1 MEKVNLMNMCMVC
14 DNDKV
19 LVIDRKKQSWP
30 GIMFPGGH
38 IEKDEV
44 IVDSIIREVKEE
56 TNLTI
61 ESPILCGIVDWCN
74 EIDREIVLLYKATSF
89 SGYIQSSSEG
99 DVWWER
105 INNLSNLNLTPGFET
120 YLKVFEDEN
129 FSELFYRRMEDDTW
143 IEELK

>member
-1 MEKVNLMNMCMVC
+1 MVC

-30 GIMFPGGH
+30 GITFPGGH
-38 IEKDEV
+38 IEKDEA

-74 EIDREIVLLYKATSF
+74 EKDREIVLLYKATSF
-89 SGYIQSSSEG
+89 SGSIQSSSEG

-105 INNLSNLNLTPGFET
+105 IDNLSNLNLTPGFET